1 MKNKELIIELIQQDL
16 KHSQLLYGLDEIGL
30 CGTELYFIEISEIV
44 YFIEISEI
52 VCRLMNVPS
61 GEIGDHWMETYMNF
75 MRDTVNY
82 EVSHSIDV
90 FKPLAYA
97 CYVQLELIVLNN

>member
-30 CGTELYFIEISEIV
+30 CGTELYFLEISEIV
-44 YFIEISEI
+44 Y
-52 VCRLMNVPS
+52 RLMNVSS
-61 GEIGDHWMETYMNF
+61 GEMGDHWMETYMNF

-82 EVSHSIDV
+82 EISHSIDV

-97 CYVQLELIVLNN
+97 CYIQLELIVLNS